1 MQLPKLKGGKK
12 EPKQYIDQTPFES
25 LMDIV
30 TQTKNSAV
38 DELGKKIITDTWNQ
52 MVGANK
58 EEQNQNGNAG
68 DLSAGQELDL
78 ISIKKEVHKI
88 TEQGEDYVREI
99 VHAGKKAASEESR
112 EIQVK
117 VQEILIE
124 IRQLAKST
132 KEVQAQVE
140 VISGEQTVSNKG
152 IYHVNFLEKMLDF
165 LRDAR
170 LNVEDS
176 LAWFQALRSKKA
188 SRQYGVLAKKHGN
201 AFTLSQERTMAT
213 QTG

>member
-30 TQTKNSAV
+30 TQTKKSAV
-38 DELGKKIITDTWNQ
+38 NELGKKIITDSWNQ
-52 MVGANK
+52 MVGAK
-58 EEQNQNGNAG
+58 REKQDQTRNGG

-78 ISIKKEVHKI
+78 LSIKREVRKV

-124 IRQLAKST
+124 IRQLAKSA

-140 VISGEQTVSNKG
+140 VISAEQTVSNAG
-152 IYHVNFLEKMLDF
+152 VYHVNFLEKMLDF

-176 LAWFQALRSKKA
+176 LAWFKALRSKKA
-188 SRQYGVLAKKHGN
+188 ARQYGVLAKKHG
-201 AFTLSQERTMAT
+201 ASFMLSQERASVT